1 MPGGNFGAEAY
12 AEEVKALRSRYP
24 FLDRRHAERLV
35 RCYGTDAV
43 AIIGAAADTTALGRH
58 FGGTLY
64 EAEVRWLMAREW
76 ALTAEDIL
84 WRRTKQGLFLTPE
97 EVLGLTDYIDDIA
110 GGRLKA
116 I

>member
-1 MPGGNFGAEAY
+1 MIGNASE
-12 AEEVKALRSRYP
+12 KA
-24 FLDRRHAERLV
+24 
-35 RCYGTDAV
+35 
-43 AIIGAAADTTALGRH
+43 ALGRH

-64 EAEVRWLMAREW
+64 ETEVRWLMAREW

-97 EVLGLTDYIDDIA
+97 DVRGLEDYIEDIA
-110 GGRLKA
+110 GERLKA

>member
-1 MPGGNFGAEAY
+1 M
-12 AEEVKALRSRYP
+12 
-24 FLDRRHAERLV
+24 
-35 RCYGTDAV
+35 
-43 AIIGAAADTTALGRH
+43 AIIGSAADTTALGRH

-64 EAEVRWLMAREW
+64 EAEVRWLIAREW

-97 EVLGLTDYIDDIA
+97 EARGLEDYIEGIA

>member
-1 MPGGNFGAEAY
+1 M
-12 AEEVKALRSRYP
+12 S
-24 FLDRRHAERLV
+24 
-35 RCYGTDAV
+35 
-43 AIIGAAADTTALGRH
+43 IIGNAGDMAGLGRH

-84 WRRTKQGLFLTPE
+84 WRRTKQGLFFTQE
-97 EVLGLTDYIDDIA
+97 EVRGLEDYIDDIA

>member
-1 MPGGNFGAEAY
+1 M
-12 AEEVKALRSRYP
+12 
-24 FLDRRHAERLV
+24 
-35 RCYGTDAV
+35 RCYGTDAAV
-43 AIIGAAADTTALGRH
+43 LIGDATEAAALGRY

-84 WRRTKQGLFLTPE
+84 WRRTKQGLFFTPE
-97 EVLGLTDYIDDIA
+97 EVRALEDYVEDIA
-110 GGRLKA
+110 GGRLRA